1 VTSIAVFFSA
11 FSSPFLSGFFALGCF
26 VVGRS
31 VPDIRALGAKMGP
44 GAKGVLD
51 FACNLIPNLHLF
63 YPSGAIVGAEDLS
76 VHRQFVG
83 PDYMLSATGYGV
95 AYSIVVLVLAM
106 LIFRKRDF
114 V

>member
-1 VTSIAVFFSA
+1 
-11 FSSPFLSGFFALGCF
+11 
-26 VVGRS
+26 
-31 VPDIRALGAKMGP
+31 M
-44 GAKGVLD
+44 
-51 FACNLIPNLHLF
+51 PNLHLF

-83 PDYMLSATGYGV
+83 PDYILSATGYGIG
-95 AYSIVVLVLAM
+95 YSVVVLVLAM